1 MGISWAAVV
10 ASYTPVML
18 FHCRLISVAAMTTEA
33 AASRNRVCSRC
44 KLTLRVSLWVEDV
57 RDRQKHTCHVHI
69 FPRLRVCLYAGN
81 TNVRLVL
88 GARRE
93 PYLIPFF
100 FALRT
105 FFLIHRGL
113 PTIPVT
119 SSMWTMHESS
129 SRIMSTMLKA
139 MNSEFRNSTAAKK
152 KPYSGQAGALS
163 GGGAVLM
170 PVIQNHSWKHVA
182 ATSMTKLSRHHMRPG
197 AARGQRDGS
206 QKGLQPEASLHRY
219 SGT

>member
-88 GARRE
+88 GARGG
-93 PYLIPFF
+93 PG
-100 FALRT
+100 
-105 FFLIHRGL
+105 RG
-113 PTIPVT
+113 P
-119 SSMWTMHESS
+119 
-129 SRIMSTMLKA
+129 
-139 MNSEFRNSTAAKK
+139 
-152 KPYSGQAGALS
+152 
-163 GGGAVLM
+163 GGGAGR
-170 PVIQNHSWKHVA
+170 A
-182 ATSMTKLSRHHMRPG
+182 GGRGRRGRP
-197 AARGQRDGS
+197 
-206 QKGLQPEASLHRY
+206 
-219 SGT
+219 T